1 MVSKKRVKLTDFQV
15 KNNQVYFI
23 AFFLYFLLKSQMTIK
38 IFLIQTQ
45 RPKVLKLFKHI
56 KKASRFKIELCEHIK

>member
-1 MVSKKRVKLTDFQV
+1 
-15 KNNQVYFI
+15 
-23 AFFLYFLLKSQMTIK
+23 MTIK